1 MKFKTHKIVS
11 ATLIA
16 AVFFLNSC
24 KKEETLVNDSTDNLA
39 AAVVESQMAM
49 NTTMFKMQSLLPK
62 LIAQKTGSFKNE
74 GLIGEMD
81 CATITIDSSSS
92 PFIAYFDFGLTG
104 CRGSDG
110 IFYSG
115 NVTAQFI
122 NENMDQPGDWF
133 SFNFRNFRQDT
144 VVMNGDMRFTYNG
157 INGNGNET
165 TTLYFNVRSNTSSNA
180 IPINGENTFQSETFL
195 RDSTT
200 SSDDQVRITGGGT
213 VITNGG
219 STYTQTVTTPLLLV
233 DQSCSEFFVAGTLL
247 LTAPG
252 IRSRTIDYGTGT
264 CDNKA
269 TITSGGTTRTI
280 SLH

>member
-1 MKFKTHKIVS
+1 MKFKTNKIVS

-24 KKEETLVNDSTDNLA
+24 KKEETLVNDNTDNSSTIAAENQLA
-39 AAVVESQMAM
+39 I
-49 NTTMFKMQSLLPK
+49 NTTMFKMQALLPK

-74 GLIGEMD
+74 DLIGEMD
-81 CATITIDSSSS
+81 CATITVDSSSS
-92 PFIAYFDFGLTG
+92 PTTAYFDFGPNG

-115 NVTAQFI
+115 NVTVQFI

-133 SFNFRNFRQDT
+133 SFNFRNFHQDT
-144 VVMNGDMRFTYNG
+144 VVMNGDMRFTYDG

-165 TTLYFNVRSNTSSNA
+165 STLHFNILSNTSSNA
-180 IPINGENTFQSETFL
+180 IPINGDNTFYSETFL

-200 SSDDQVRITGGGT
+200 SLDDQTRITGGGT
-213 VITNGG
+213 VITANGNR
-219 STYTQTVTTPLLLV
+219 YTQTVVTPLLLV
-233 DQSCSEFFVAGTLL
+233 DQNCSEFFVSGTLS

-252 IRSRTIDYGTGT
+252 LRSRTVDYGSGT

-280 SLH
+280 TLH